1 MQVEIFKN
9 LIEYWDDEDKMDAV
23 VVDVLNRM
31 DKQGIAFQPMKD
43 LERDINIP
51 NEREVQFES
60 RARRKVKKK
69 IISEANKPIEQKV
82 FDNWRKFLS

>member
-23 VVDVLNRM
+23 VIDVLKKM

-43 LERDINIP
+43 VEKDINIP
-51 NEREVQFES
+51 DEREVQFES
-60 RARRKVKKK
+60 RAHRKVKKK
-69 IISEANKPIEQKV
+69 MISEAKKSVEQRV
-82 FDNWRKFLS
+82 FDNWRKFLK